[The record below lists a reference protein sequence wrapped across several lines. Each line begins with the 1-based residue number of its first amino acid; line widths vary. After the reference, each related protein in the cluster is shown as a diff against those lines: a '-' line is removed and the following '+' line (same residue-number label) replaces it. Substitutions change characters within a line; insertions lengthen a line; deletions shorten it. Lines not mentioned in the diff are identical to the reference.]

1 MPSSIT
7 RLAISALTYL
17 ILALIL
23 KRFITNRI
31 IQNRNN
37 LEVITFTSVM
47 TFLIYFIIISVERFV
62 ATEHAM
68 EKTNFLFIT
77 FYGIASTI
85 IAASVIFIM
94 NKNYKAKNRE
104 IELKQLISYSKKI
117 EINYNELRKFKHDYM
132 NILLSLEGF
141 IQDNNLHSLKEY
153 FYSTIKTSNNIFDKN
168 LLNLSQLSNL
178 EILELKGLI
187 TGKLMDAMQ
196 NKVQI
201 TVEIP
206 EQINSFPIPSLDLV
220 RVIGII
226 LDNAIEA
233 TVNTNNSF
241 IRFAIIPIKNSQL
254 VIVSNSCTNSTPPLH
269 KIKKNGYS
277 TKGDNRGIGLSNL
290 DDLIAKY
297 PIVSL
302 DTKIENNCFTQ
313 KICIKNGG
321 QHA

>member
-1 MPSSIT
+1 
-7 RLAISALTYL
+7 
-17 ILALIL
+17 
-23 KRFITNRI
+23 
-31 IQNRNN
+31 
-37 LEVITFTSVM
+37 
-47 TFLIYFIIISVERFV
+47 
-62 ATEHAM
+62 
-68 EKTNFLFIT
+68 
-77 FYGIASTI
+77 
-85 IAASVIFIM
+85 
-94 NKNYKAKNRE
+94 
-104 IELKQLISYSKKI
+104 
-117 EINYNELRKFKHDYM
+117 M